1 MSFCWIF
8 KVLMTVIEF
17 SVAAVAKRSLLGW
30 VLGAVNV
37 GIHNLVLFYS
47 KGYHG

>member
-1 MSFCWIF
+1 MTISERYKCHFSWIF

-17 SVAAVAKRSLLGW
+17 SVAAVAKRSLLCW
-30 VLGAVNV
+30 
-37 GIHNLVLFYS
+37 VLFYS